1 MASAEKRLHAIISG
15 RVQGVGFRY
24 FVQENAYRLNLK
36 GWVRNRRDGSVEVEA
51 QGIPLILEQFVQ
63 SLQQGPRSAIVSEV
77 KTEWLP
83 ADHEFLDFRVRM
95 TPD

>member
-36 GWVRNRRDGSVEVEA
+36 GWVRNRRDGTVEVEA
-51 QGIPLILEQFVQ
+51 QGSSLILEQFVQ
-63 SLQQGPRSAIVSEV
+63 LLGQGPRSAIVSEV
-77 KTEWLP
+77 KTDWFP
-83 ADHEFLDFRVRM
+83 ATSEFLDFRVR
-95 TPD
+95 TTSD

>member
-1 MASAEKRLHAIISG
+1 MTSAEKRLHAIVSG

-36 GWVRNRRDGSVEVEA
+36 GWVRNRRDGTVEVEA
-51 QGIPLILEQFVQ
+51 QGSPHVLDILVQ
-63 SLQQGPRSAIVSEV
+63 SLQQGPQSAIVSDV

-83 ADHEFLDFRVRM
+83 ANRGFTDFRVRM
-95 TPD
+95 TSE